1 MLIATLTA
9 ASYYFLAWAQEDKL
23 NALILAAVATFLAT
37 MARYDG
43 WFLFL
48 AFLVLIGLIGMI
60 KRQRWAQ
67 IEGNLIVFSIMGGLG
82 IVLWLAWCYIIFGDP
97 LYFQRGPFSSQAQ
110 QKALIDAHVLFTYH
124 DLWQSIRYYTI
135 DSILNVGAALFVLGS
150 IAVAVFVFRRRQWS
164 EMLAALVFLVPFAFY
179 VLSLYTGQAALYVPG
194 AVPPDLEHQ
203 IYNARYGVEVV
214 APMALF
220 LATLASS
227 MSLRRR
233 LLGFLGHI
241 VIVGVI
247 IVQTVLTA
255 SGGIVSLQ
263 DGQFGLSCAHS
274 HSIIIFLAQ
283 HYGGGRILEDLYDTK
298 IDALNPEAGIDFK
311 NIVYEG
317 SGRLWQQSLRDPASM
332 VNWII
337 VNPADQ
343 HDLVAQ
349 RLTPAFNAQFTRDIE
364 EANGLSLFHR
374 NGLSFPTRPVP
385 TFLLTEHTLCIDAN
399 AAGSA

>member
-1 MLIATLTA
+1 
-9 ASYYFLAWAQEDKL
+9 
-23 NALILAAVATFLAT
+23 
-37 MARYDG
+37 
-43 WFLFL
+43 
-48 AFLVLIGLIGMI
+48 
-60 KRQRWAQ
+60 
-67 IEGNLIVFSIMGGLG
+67 
-82 IVLWLAWCYIIFGDP
+82 
-97 LYFQRGPFSSQAQ
+97 
-110 QKALIDAHVLFTYH
+110 
-124 DLWQSIRYYTI
+124 
-135 DSILNVGAALFVLGS
+135 
-150 IAVAVFVFRRRQWS
+150 
-164 EMLAALVFLVPFAFY
+164 

-220 LATLASS
+220 IATLASS
-227 MSLRRR
+227 IPWGRR
-233 LLGFLGHI
+233 LLRSLGHI
-241 VIVGVI
+241 VIGGVI
-247 IVQTVLTA
+247 IVQTILTA

-283 HYGGGRILEDLYDTK
+283 HYEGGKILEDLYDTK

-311 NIVYEG
+311 NMIYEG
-317 SGRLWQQSLRDPASM
+317 SGLLWHQSLRDPASM

-343 HDLVAQ
+343 HDRVAQ
-349 RLTPAFNAQFTRDIE
+349 RLTPTFNAQFTRDVE

-385 TFLLTEHTLCIDAN
+385 TFLLTEHTLCTDSSSAAN
-399 AAGSA
+399 AWPRQLNNVLALHQTMQNLEKYIKPLNERMR